1 MRGIGVYSVNDI
13 RRKLD
18 EPTIS
23 DEDGGNDYSLPF
35 NNTGGAA
42 AAKEAKEMPEPA
54 TEV

>member
-18 EPTIS
+18 ETIIS
-23 DEDGGNDYSLPF
+23 AESGGDDYSLPF

-42 AAKEAKEMPEPA
+42 AAKEAPEPKEEIP
-54 TEV
+54 T